1 MLSMN
6 MLCVCV
12 LDRYVIVG
20 QYMLSIDI
28 LSLVWLFLCSYRSLL
43 VVLQSITTG
52 IRIDLKLI
60 TAIPFSNFTLIPK

>member
-12 LDRYVIVG
+12 LDRYVIAG

-52 IRIDLKLI
+52 ICIDLKLM
-60 TAIPFSNFTLIPK
+60 TPIPFSNFTLIPK